1 MKTKSFRDSQLAVQY
16 AHNCQEGG
24 KSCALVIKRDYF
36 VVCPLDL
43 VEHYRNENDQAEYFD
58 AETTSTR

>member
-1 MKTKSFRDSQLAVQY
+1 MAVKY
-16 AHNCQEGG
+16 AHNCQKGG

-36 VVCPLDL
+36 VVCPLEL
-43 VEHYRNENDQAEYFD
+43 VESYSKNNEQAEYFD

>member
-16 AHNCQEGG
+16 AHNCQSGG

-43 VEHYRNENDQAEYFD
+43 IEHYRKDNEQAEYFD